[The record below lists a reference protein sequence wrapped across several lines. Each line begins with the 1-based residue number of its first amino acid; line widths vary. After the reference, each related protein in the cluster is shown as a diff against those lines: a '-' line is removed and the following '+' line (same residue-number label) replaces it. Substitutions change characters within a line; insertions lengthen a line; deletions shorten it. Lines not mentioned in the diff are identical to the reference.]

1 MLHTSVNR
9 TGKFPRGFPV
19 SSLLLRR
26 TIAVLISMEGKIDKR
41 NGGCGVI
48 FENKLY
54 VWGGESVDK
63 YNLLA
68 ELSSEEEEEEGEG
81 RGEKEEDEDSVVE
94 IVVTLPRPD
103 DPDHP
108 FDVFNMDTHLWSR
121 QPTCG
126 DPPSLGLGSTLNV
139 HLPSRCF
146 YLFGGWNERQF
157 DSEVY
162 RVPVDTWVWE
172 KVCRIH
178 FGPLQR

>member
-1 MLHTSVNR
+1 
-9 TGKFPRGFPV
+9 
-19 SSLLLRR
+19 
-26 TIAVLISMEGKIDKR
+26 MESWGNIDRR

-54 VWGGESVDK
+54 VWGGESLDK

-81 RGEKEEDEDSVVE
+81 GGEKKEDEDPTVE

-108 FDVFNMDTHLWSR
+108 FDVFNMDTHMWSR
-121 QPTCG
+121 QPTYG

-139 HLPSRCF
+139 HLPSRYF

-157 DSEVY
+157 DSEVH